1 VRLLLRRYTVFVDF
15 LGKLLVKCLGSPKTR
30 GVE

>member
-1 VRLLLRRYTVFVDF
+1 MEANYKKHVYAFVDF
-15 LGKLLVKCLGSPKTR
+15 LGKLLVKCLESR